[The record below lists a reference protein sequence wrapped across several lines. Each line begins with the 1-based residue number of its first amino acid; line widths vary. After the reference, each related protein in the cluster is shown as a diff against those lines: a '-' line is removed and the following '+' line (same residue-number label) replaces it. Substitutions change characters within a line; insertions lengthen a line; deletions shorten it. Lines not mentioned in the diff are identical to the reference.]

1 MLYIIAKFQENVST
15 QFVLNCK
22 SGKNFAD
29 FTKRVPEVIV
39 QRFGLIARP
48 VIIWSANFFR
58 ECSRK
63 VAHSRNSMVLAKLM
77 FIFLNERS
85 FFTFSAPL
93 TCLDHIPFELL
104 LFGPTR
110 YEISEKIRALA
121 CPLFEI
127 STVKVYVH
135 DVGLCTASTISRTCD
150 LLTRSLPCSSNLMEW
165 IPI

>member
-1 MLYIIAKFQENVST
+1 MIDTETIDLSRTKLHLRGPGIS
-15 QFVLNCK
+15 
-22 SGKNFAD
+22 NF
-29 FTKRVPEVIV
+29 FIQGVPKVIV

-48 VIIWSANFFR
+48 VIIWSAKFLR

-63 VAHSRNSMVLAKLM
+63 VAHSRNSMVLAKSM

-85 FFTFSAPL
+85 FFTFFAPL

-110 YEISEKIRALA
+110 YEISEKIRTLA

-135 DVGLCTASTISRTCD
+135 DVGFMHSQHHFTSMWSH
-150 LLTRSLPCSSNLMEW
+150 LTGERPR
-165 IPI
+165 